1 VIDLDTRRRFYA
13 EEVAMVGNL
22 RSPALVE
29 ALATVRREQ
38 FLPPGPWTVR
48 GEADF
53 GGPARQTPDADPKH
67 VYHNI
72 VVAIDP
78 ARQLFNGAPSLL
90 GLAID
95 ALALE
100 SGQRALHIGTGMGY
114 YTAVIAQCVGQSGMV
129 LGVEVDPDLAAAT
142 SHNLASMP
150 WAHAASGDG
159 RGPFAEQFDAI
170 LVNAGVTHPLDAW
183 LDALKPGGRLVMPI
197 TATSPQMG
205 PISKGFMVLAT
216 KQDDGQFSLRTVGFV
231 AIYAAIG
238 IRDDAM
244 NTALGQAMMKGPFMP
259 AKRLRRDAHDP
270 SASCWAHGASCC
282 FSL

>member
-1 VIDLDTRRRFYA
+1 VIDLETRRRFYA
-13 EEVAMVGNL
+13 EEVAMVANL

-29 ALATVRREQ
+29 ALATVPREQ
-38 FLPPGPWTVR
+38 FVPPGPWTVR
-48 GEADF
+48 GETDF
-53 GGPARQTPDADPKH
+53 GGPARQTPDDDPKH

-90 GLAID
+90 GSAID
-95 ALALE
+95 ALGLE
-100 SGQRALHIGTGMGY
+100 AGHRALHIGTGMGY
-114 YTAVIAQCVGQSGMV
+114 YTALIAQCVGQSGMV
-129 LGVEVDPDLAAAT
+129 LGIEVDPALAAAT

-150 WAHAASGDG
+150 WAHAAEGDG
-159 RGPFAEQFDAI
+159 RGPFPEPFDAI

-183 LDALKPGGRLVMPI
+183 LDALKPGGRIIMPI

-216 KQDDGQFSLRTVGFV
+216 RQAEGDLTVRTVGFV

-244 NTALGQAMMKGPFMP
+244 NAALGRAMMKGPFMP
-259 AKRLRRDAHDP
+259 AKRLRRDAHEP
-270 SASCWAHGASCC
+270 SASCWAHGPTSC
-282 FSL
+282 FSM